1 MMIKLCFGTFMTIL
15 AECSASASKKNILC
29 GKLLLC
35 VNDQY
40 DICGESTTISKLM
53 NGYSNLS
60 PLVKDKIHDIDPRL
74 LVHRIKDDFL
84 PYLDSN
90 KYKYIVSA
98 IFDILKNDES
108 INDGTVVDRIGHY
121 SKEQLQ
127 SCDEFVIEE
136 LIAGILIYVIAYTD
150 NKYPADMFKKITN
163 EYLEKTYADHNA
175 FTFIDV
181 HNNNSITVENTTTIS
196 RHVTNRK
203 IVVGVLVGQW
213 SEKYDGDLQ
222 IIKEIFAIEPDELAD
237 CIKEDLENS
246 GFIYKKNIFICNNH
260 KEMIKNIAPV
270 IYDEDIDCIFRAA
283 KTVLEEI
290 NPKYDLPSEQRYL
303 SCYLTDNNVKYS
315 ENIKKGITDTI
326 AIICNE
332 EDVFTNCSHN
342 KIINSIYLFERELLM
357 NKGWKFYATI
367 ADYFNALAEACP
379 DVFVE
384 RILKLLENSDIGF
397 IEFLKEKETAFTVQ
411 RYGYQLAVALRH
423 IAVSEAMFSR
433 AMLVLIKLADYQDL
447 FLDTLVGI
455 VLPWYPQTHADMAIR
470 TGVFKGL
477 ARENENATWKALMK
491 LMPRATST
499 STCYSHPQYMEIQPL
514 PDSVLQRDYISASRE
529 YVLLACS
536 MVNGYRERIADLFTV
551 LDDVSIDLQDMI
563 LKEISTNVVG
573 LNVHEKEL
581 LWNIKEDF
589 LLRHRKFSDAKWALS
604 DKQLLHIDNALSELW
619 TDTNAYKIV
628 RMFRKD
634 QFKLLEDNGN
644 FRDEEERL
652 ETEQLEI
659 INKIYSSG
667 GIDEVV
673 EFAGKVENKNLLGR
687 ITSKIAS
694 TKDIINTIKKD
705 LLKTNTEFVN
715 GILAGLEADTLI
727 KIAES
732 FDDETCATVLAFGVV
747 QNKVLCYINRRPKL
761 QNIYYKNVQ
770 IYGIACLEKEEFLS
784 LITGLRNAGRINEWI
799 FVLYVLA
806 FNSKI
811 VIDIDYILDELLSID
826 SSEKIQQH
834 EVYEIQRLISRI
846 QGEECHHEKM
856 MELEWKY
863 LEFLDENDG
872 CQPVALWQEMAR
884 NPEMFID
891 VIKTFCGK
899 NKLVMEES
907 QKAISQY
914 YRLISGWNIIPGNI
928 EKSTLVDKE
937 LLLNWFNKVK
947 ELAMMED
954 VYAIT
959 MNYCGKLFFHS
970 PKAEDGFFIN
980 RDIAELIESET
991 DDAIRSGYEVE
1002 AINSRG
1008 VHIVD
1013 PTGQEEFRIEQQYI
1027 EQAKMSEREG
1037 FIRLGDSLRSIA
1049 RSFRNEG
1056 EMHIR
1061 EYKDMPESKFDE

>member
-15 AECSASASKKNILC
+15 AGCSASTSKKNILC

-60 PLVKDKIHDIDPRL
+60 PLVKDKIHDIDPRV

-90 KYKYIVSA
+90 KYRYIVST
-98 IFDILKNDES
+98 ICDILEHDEG
-108 INDGTVVDRIGHY
+108 INDGTVVERINHY
-121 SKEQLQ
+121 SKEQLL
-127 SCDEFVIEE
+127 SCREFVIEE
-136 LIAGILIYVIAYTD
+136 LIAGVLIYVIAYTD
-150 NKYPADMFKKITN
+150 NKYPTDMFKKITD
-163 EYLEKTYADHNA
+163 EYLEKTYVAHNDFA
-175 FTFIDV
+175 FIAV
-181 HNNNSITVENTTTIS
+181 QNNNVINSKNTPKTS

-203 IVVGVLVGQW
+203 IVVGILLGQW
-213 SEKYDGDLQ
+213 NEKYEGDLQ
-222 IIKEIFAIEPDELAD
+222 IIKEIFDVEPDELSD
-237 CIKEDLENS
+237 CIKEDLNNS
-246 GFIYKKNIFICNNH
+246 GFDYKKNIYICCNH
-260 KEMIKNIAPV
+260 KEMIKNIAPI
-270 IYDEDIDCIFRAA
+270 IYDEDIERIFRVA
-283 KTVLEEI
+283 KIVLEET

-303 SCYLTDNNVKYS
+303 SCYLSDKNIKYS
-315 ENIKKGITDTI
+315 ENIKKGIADTI
-326 AIICNE
+326 AIICNAT
-332 EDVFTNCSHN
+332 DVFTNCSHN
-342 KIINSIYLFERELLM
+342 KIINSIYIFERELLM

-367 ADYFNALAEACP
+367 ADYFNVLAEACP

-384 RILKLLENSDIGF
+384 RILKLLENSDVGF
-397 IEFLKEKETAFTVQ
+397 IEFLKEKETTFTVQ
-411 RYGYQLAVALRH
+411 PYGYQLAEALRH
-423 IAVSEAMFSR
+423 IAVSEAMFPR
-433 AMLVLIKLADYQDL
+433 TMLVLIKLADYQEL

-455 VLPWYPQTHADMAIR
+455 VLPWYPQTHADISIR

-477 ARENENATWKALMK
+477 ARENENTTWKALMK

-499 STCYSHPQYMEIQPL
+499 STSYSHPQYMEVQPL
-514 PDSVLQRDYISASRE
+514 PESVLQRDYISASRE

-536 MVNGYRERIADLFTV
+536 LINGCRERIADIFPV

-563 LKEISTNVVG
+563 LKAICTNAVV
-573 LNVHEKEL
+573 LDAQEKESI
-581 LWNIKEDF
+581 WNIKEDF
-589 LLRHRKFSDAKWALS
+589 LLRHRKFSDSKWALS

-619 TDTNAYKIV
+619 PDSNAYKIV

-634 QFKLLEDNGN
+634 QFKLLEDKGN
-644 FRDEEERL
+644 FREEEERL
-652 ETEQLEI
+652 EIEQLEI
-659 INKIYSSG
+659 VKKIYNDG
-667 GIDEVV
+667 GITEVL
-673 EFAGKVENKNLLGR
+673 EFAEKVENRALLGR
-687 ITSKIAS
+687 ITSKIVS
-694 TKDIINTIKKD
+694 TKDVINIIKKD
-705 LLKTNTEFVN
+705 LLKINKEFAN

-727 KIAES
+727 NIAEA
-732 FDDETCATVLAFGVV
+732 FDDETCAAVLAFGLV
-747 QNKVLCYINRRPKL
+747 QNKVICYVDRRPEL
-761 QNIYYKNVQ
+761 SQIYYNNAQ
-770 IYGIACLEKEEFLS
+770 IYGIADLKKDCFFS
-784 LITGLRNAGRINEWI
+784 LISGLRKAGRINEWI
-799 FVLYVLA
+799 FALYVLV
-806 FNSKI
+806 FDSEI
-811 VIDIDYILDELLSID
+811 VIVVDYILEELLLVD
-826 SSEKIQQH
+826 SSEIIQQH
-834 EVYEIQRLISRI
+834 KEYEIQRLISWI
-846 QGEECHHEKM
+846 QKEGCNHEKM

-863 LEFLDENDG
+863 LMFLDENDG
-872 CQPVALWQEMAR
+872 CQPVALWQEMTN

-891 VIKTFCGK
+891 IIKTFCGK
-899 NKLVMEES
+899 NELSREES
-907 QKAISQY
+907 QKAISQC
-914 YRLISGWNIIPGNI
+914 YRLIAGWNIIPGNI

-947 ELAMMED
+947 ELAALED

-980 RDIAELIESET
+980 RDIAELIESEA

-1013 PTGQEEFRIEQQYI
+1013 PTGQEEFKLEQQYI

-1061 EYKDMPESKFDE
+1061 EYKDMPESRFDE